1 MPYLSLRSPIAIM
14 PAMICFLFS
23 VGGPCLAQTTAP
35 VVGTAIVVPAG
46 EVDIPEGT
54 QVHVSLLKNLKSGG
68 NKAGEEVPFEVAK
81 DVYGPGRVL
90 LIAADTLAFGKIVE
104 SSRRG
109 MFGKSGKLKFSIDY
123 ILAADKTHIPLRAD
137 AQIIRGRDNRTAS
150 IATAILLAPVA
161 IFINGKD
168 VSANKGQDFVM
179 YVNTDILVQS
189 PLTMASPSTIPAT
202 VVPAIAAQT
211 AQSLFLLTDGT
222 QVQGSLTSFD
232 GSQYTVATSQGTRI
246 LKASDIKSVY
256 ALAPT
261 SAPTTR

>member
-1 MPYLSLRSPIAIM
+1 MSH
-14 PAMICFLFS
+14 LFMQS
-23 VGGPCLAQTTAP
+23 R
-35 VVGTAIVVPAG
+35 VVLVPAIVGILSAVAAPGFAQIAAPTAGSPVTIPAG
-46 EVDIPEGT
+46 KVDVPEGT

-81 DVYGPGRVL
+81 DIYGPGHVL
-90 LIAADTLAFGKIVE
+90 LIAADTPAFGKVIE

-123 ILAADKTHIPLRAD
+123 ILAPDKTHIPLRAD
-137 AQIIRGRDNRTAS
+137 AQIVRGRDNRTAS

-168 VSANKGQDFVM
+168 VSVNKGQDFVM
-179 YVNTDILVQS
+179 YVNADTITQS
-189 PLTMASPSTIPAT
+189 PLVMPSPA
-202 VVPAIAAQT
+202 VPAAETSAAVPT
-211 AQSLFLLTDGT
+211 AQSLFLMTDGT
-222 QVQGSLTSFD
+222 QVQGTLTSFD
-232 GSQYTVATSQGTRI
+232 GTQYVVATSQGTRI

-261 SAPTTR
+261 PNTAPAAH

>member
-1 MPYLSLRSPIAIM
+1 MPYLPLRSSIAII
-14 PAMICFLFS
+14 PAMVCFFVV
-23 VGGPCLAQTTAP
+23 VGGPCLSQAA
-35 VVGTAIVVPAG
+35 VSAVGATVVVPTG
-46 EVDIPEGT
+46 KVDIPEGT

-81 DVYGPGRVL
+81 DVYGPGHVL

-123 ILAADKTHIPLRAD
+123 ILAPDKTRIPLRAD

-179 YVNTDILVQS
+179 YVNTDTLSQS
-189 PLTMASPSTIPAT
+189 PLTAPSPSAT
-202 VVPAIAAQT
+202 LSTGVAAPT

-222 QVQGSLTSFD
+222 QVQGTLTSFD
-232 GSQYTVATSQGTRI
+232 GSQYIVATNQGART
-246 LKASDIKSVY
+246 LKVVDVKSVY

-261 SAPTTR
+261 PAPTAR

>member
-1 MPYLSLRSPIAIM
+1 MSYLPLRSSIATI
-14 PAMICFLFS
+14 PAVVCFFVA
-23 VGGPCLAQTTAP
+23 VGGPCLAQTAAP
-35 VVGTAIVVPAG
+35 AVGTAVVIAAG
-46 EVDIPEGT
+46 KVDIPEGT

-81 DVYGPGRVL
+81 DVYGPGHVL
-90 LIAADTLAFGKIVE
+90 LIAADTPAFGKVVE

-123 ILAADKTHIPLRAD
+123 ILTADKTRIPLRAD

-179 YVNTDILVQS
+179 YVNTDTLAQS
-189 PLTMASPSTIPAT
+189 PLIADSSSTAPSTGVPT
-202 VVPAIAAQT
+202 VAVPT

-222 QVQGSLTSFD
+222 QVQGTLISFD
-232 GSQYTVATSQGTRI
+232 GSQYTVATIQGTRI
-246 LKASDIKSVY
+246 LKTSDIKSVY
-256 ALAPT
+256 ALAP
-261 SAPTTR
+261 APAAR